1 MLNLGV
7 LGFVS
12 PWILSA
18 LLLLPLLWW
27 LLRVTPPAP
36 QRIAFPAI
44 RLLFGLKL
52 PEETPAASPWWLVLL
67 RLLAAALII
76 LALSHPLLAPNKKLG
91 GLGPLI
97 LLVDNGWAAAQNWTT
112 RQETLRQFIDQAD
125 RENRSV
131 VLLPTAPSANGRLP
145 EISRP
150 MNAADA
156 RIAAGAMTPNPWP
169 TNRAAA
175 LEAIRTPKLKGPATA
190 IWLSDGL
197 GDEFASPLAEQL
209 QRHGETRVLAPT
221 PTDLP
226 HVLEKPDVAGAKLT
240 VIISR
245 ATATANDAPMNL
257 RALALDGR
265 VLAYEPVLFE
275 SDARETTVTIDL
287 PLELRNEITRL
298 ELEHQ
303 STAAGVFLTDE
314 RWRRRPVGVVSAQ
327 RAGNSPS
334 LLSEIYYLER
344 SLAPFNDVS
353 TGALKTLLDRSF
365 SVIAIPDAATID
377 STQADALRR
386 WAKKGGLILRFAGPR
401 LAQDRDDLLS
411 PTALRRGGRTLGGAM
426 RWTKPARLAPFEA
439 DSPFANLDI
448 PADVTVSRQVL
459 AQPTLDLNEKTWAR
473 LGDGT
478 PLVTADRIG
487 AGWLVLVHTSSNA
500 TWSTLPLSGLFVDM
514 LQRIVAMSEG
524 VDGQD
529 LSNRPLPPVE
539 ILDGFGRIARPAV
552 GAKSISSRGDVEI
565 GPAHP
570 PGLYGYNTTRR
581 ALNLGPGLSLEPMG
595 PLPTG
600 VAVETYAQ
608 RHEFDLKPWFLA
620 AAFLLLIVDAFIS
633 LLLRGFS
640 PRWPRWPQWRTTA
653 TFILCIGLS
662 TFFLTA
668 NPSLTLAQNGVPE
681 ASIRTSI
688 AYVLTGDNGVDT
700 TSKQGLTGLAALLD
714 RRTAIEAVLPVG
726 IDLESAELAFFPLI
740 YWPITTSQ
748 AALSR
753 RAIQRLNHYLA
764 SGGTIFFDLRDQGY
778 GGGFSGEMGQRLQ
791 NLTRGLNIPSM
802 IPTPPNHILTK
813 AFYLMEEFPGRWA
826 GGRLWV
832 ERPGARVNDGV
843 SSIIVGSNDWAAA
856 WAEDASGLKTHPVV
870 PGGEQQREMAY
881 RFGVNLVMYL
891 LTGNYKSDQV
901 HVPAILERLGQ

>member
-12 PWILSA
+12 PWILTT
-18 LLLLPLLWW
+18 LLILPLLWW

-36 QRIAFPAI
+36 KRIAFPAI

-67 RLLAAALII
+67 RLMAAALII

-112 RQETLRQFIDQAD
+112 RQEALRQFIDQAD
-125 RENRSV
+125 REDRSV
-131 VLLPTAPSANGRLP
+131 VLLPTAPAANGRVAK
-145 EISRP
+145 ISRP
-150 MNAADA
+150 MNPADA

-175 LEAIRTPKLKGPATA
+175 LEAIRTLKFKGSATTV
-190 IWLSDGL
+190 WLSDGL
-197 GDEFASPLAEQL
+197 GDELVSPIAEQL
-209 QRHGETRVLAPT
+209 QRRGEARILAPA
-221 PTDLP
+221 PTELP
-226 HVLEKPDVAGAKLT
+226 YILNKPDVAGAKLAI
-240 VIISR
+240 VIRR
-245 ATATANDAPMNL
+245 AAAAENAAPLHL

-265 VLAYEPVLFE
+265 VLAYEPVTFE
-275 SDARETTVTIDL
+275 GDASETTVTIDL

-303 STAAGVFLTDE
+303 STAASVFLTDE
-314 RWRRRPVGVVSAQ
+314 RWRRRPVGIVSAQ

-353 TGALKTLLDRSF
+353 TGALETLLDRSL

-377 STQADALRR
+377 STQAEALRR
-386 WAKKGGLILRFAGPR
+386 WAKTGGLILRFAGPR
-401 LAQDRDDLLS
+401 LAQDQDDLLS

-426 RWTKPARLAPFEA
+426 RWSKPAHLAPFDTE
-439 DSPFANLDI
+439 SPFANLKI

-524 VDGQD
+524 VDGQN

-539 ILDGFGRIARPAV
+539 VLNGFGRPARPAA
-552 GAKSISSRGDVEI
+552 GAKSISSRGDVEV

-570 PGLYGYNTTRR
+570 PGLYGSSSTRR
-581 ALNLGPGLSLEPMG
+581 ALNLGPSVSLEPMG
-595 PLPTG
+595 SLPPG
-600 VAVETYAQ
+600 VAIETYAQ

-620 AAFLLLIVDAFIS
+620 AAFLLLIIDAFIS

-640 PRWPRWPQWRTTA
+640 LPWPLRRTTA
-653 TFILCIGLS
+653 TFFICVGLS
-662 TFFLTA
+662 TFILTA
-668 NPSLTLAQNGVPE
+668 NSSFTQAQNGVPE
-681 ASIRTSI
+681 AAIRTSI
-688 AYVLTGDNGVDT
+688 AYVLTGDDAVDT
-700 TSKQGLTGLAALLD
+700 TTRQGLTGLAALLD

-726 IDLESAELAFFPLI
+726 VDLESAELAFFPLI

-748 AALSR
+748 SILSR
-753 RAIQRLNHYLA
+753 RAMQRLNHYLA
-764 SGGTIFFDLRDQGY
+764 GGGTIFFDLRDQGY
-778 GGGFSGEMGQRLQ
+778 GGGFSGEMGQRLK
-791 NLTRGLNIPSM
+791 NLTRGLNIPPM

-832 ERPGARVNDGV
+832 ERPGARINDGV

-856 WAEDASGLKTHPVV
+856 WAEDASGLKMHPVV

>member
-12 PWILSA
+12 PWILTA
-18 LLLLPLLWW
+18 LLVLPLLWW

-36 QRIAFPAI
+36 RRVAFPAI

-67 RLLAAALII
+67 RLMAAALII

-125 RENRSV
+125 RVGRSV
-131 VLLPTAPSANGRLP
+131 VLLPTAAAANGRLP
-145 EISRP
+145 EINRP
-150 MNAADA
+150 LNPADA
-156 RIAAGAMTPNPWP
+156 RIAAGAMAPNPWP

-175 LEAIRTPKLKGPATA
+175 LESIRTLKFEGPATT

-197 GDEFASPLAEQL
+197 GDEFVSPMAEQL
-209 QRHGETRVLAPT
+209 QRRGETRILAPA
-221 PTDLP
+221 PTELP
-226 HVLEKPDVAGAKLT
+226 YILEKPDVAGAKLSV
-240 VIISR
+240 VIRR
-245 ATATANDAPMNL
+245 ATATANPAPLNL

-265 VLAYEPVLFE
+265 VLAYEPVTFE
-275 SDARETTVTIDL
+275 SDAQEATVTIDL

-303 STAAGVFLTDE
+303 STAASVFLTDE
-314 RWRRRPVGVVSAQ
+314 RWRRRPVGIVSTQ
-327 RAGNSPS
+327 RTGNSPS

-344 SLAPFNDVS
+344 SLAPFNDLS
-353 TGALKTLLDRSF
+353 TGALETLLDRSL

-377 STQADALRR
+377 PTQADALRA
-386 WAKKGGLILRFAGPR
+386 WAKTGGLILRFAGPR
-401 LAQDRDDLLS
+401 LAQNRDDHLS
-411 PTALRRGGRTLGGAM
+411 PTSLRRGGRTLGGAM
-426 RWTKPARLAPFEA
+426 RWTKPARLAPFET

-448 PADVTVSRQVL
+448 PDDVTISRQVL

-514 LQRIVAMSEG
+514 LQRIIAMSEG
-524 VDGQD
+524 VDGQA
-529 LSNRPLPPVE
+529 LSSRPLPPVE
-539 ILDGFGRIARPAV
+539 VLDGFGRAGKPAA
-552 GAKSISSRGDVEI
+552 GAKSISSGKDVEI

-570 PGLYGYNTTRR
+570 PGLYGYDTTRR
-581 ALNLGPGLSLEPMG
+581 ALNLGPSVSLEPMG
-595 PLPTG
+595 PLPSG
-600 VAVETYAQ
+600 VAVETYAE
-608 RHEFDLKPWFLA
+608 RHEFDLKPWLLA
-620 AAFLLLIVDAFIS
+620 TAFLLLIIDAFIS

-640 PRWPRWPQWRTTA
+640 PRWPLWRMTA
-653 TFILCIGLS
+653 TFIICAVLS
-662 TFFLTA
+662 TTTSA
-668 NPSLTLAQNGVPE
+668 PSALAQDGVPE
-681 ASIRTSI
+681 AAMRTSI
-688 AYVLTGDNGVDT
+688 AYVLTGDSTVDT
-700 TSKQGLTGLAALLD
+700 TSQQGLTGLATLLD

-726 IDLESAELAFFPLI
+726 VDLETAELAFYPLI
-740 YWPITTSQ
+740 YWPVTASQ
-748 AALSR
+748 TPLSR
-753 RAIQRLNHYLA
+753 SAIQRLNHFLA
-764 SGGTIFFDLRDQGY
+764 GGGTIFFDLRDQGY
-778 GGGFSGEMGQRLQ
+778 GGGFSGETGQRLK
-791 NLTRGLNIPSM
+791 NLARGLNIPPM

-856 WAEDASGLKTHPVV
+856 WAEDASGLKTYPVV